1 MIVIADTTVLFHLN
15 YHNTKMEAI
24 FNELRITQIL
34 ITRINYLE
42 LLSGASE
49 NEKKRT
55 RKFLQPYPVLEFD
68 AKTTIVAN
76 NLAMKYRVSNRQSK
90 DFLIASIAFA
100 NKIPLLTENS
110 KDFTAYK
117 GLKLLPYKISMWL

>member
-15 YHNTKMEAI
+15 YHNSKMEYI

-49 NEKKRT
+49 NEKQRT
-55 RKFLQPYPVLEFD
+55 RKFLQPYPILEFD
-68 AKTTIVAN
+68 TKSTTVSN
-76 NLAMKYRVSNRQSK
+76 NLAMKYRVSSRHSK
-90 DFLIASIAFA
+90 DFLIAAIAIA
-100 NKIPLLTENS
+100 NKLPLLTENA
-110 KDFTAYK
+110 KDFETYK
-117 GLKLLPYKISMWL
+117 SLKLLPYNISF

>member
-15 YHNTKMEAI
+15 YHNSKMEVV
-24 FNELRITQIL
+24 FNEIWITQIL

-49 NEKKRT
+49 NEKQRT

-68 AKTTIVAN
+68 AKTTTEAN

-90 DFLIASIAFA
+90 DFLIASIAIA
-100 NKIPLLTENS
+100 NKLPLLTENT
-110 KDFTAYK
+110 KDFAACK
-117 GLKLLPYKISMWL
+117 GLKLLPYKISSWL

>member
-15 YHNTKMEAI
+15 YHNSKMKVV
-24 FNELRITQIL
+24 FNEIWITQIL

-49 NEKKRT
+49 NEKQRT

-68 AKTTIVAN
+68 AKTTTVAN

-90 DFLIASIAFA
+90 DFLIASIAIA
-100 NKIPLLTENS
+100 NKLPLLTENT
-110 KDFTAYK
+110 KDFAACK
-117 GLKLLPYKISMWL
+117 GLKLLPYKISSWL